1 MGEPGPGLRRV
12 KAQFTIKGS
21 DVTYTQTFILED
33 GETDESDIPQMIA
46 TKYSV
51 VKSKNDV
58 TVKRTWKA

>member
-21 DVTYTQTFILED
+21 NTTYTGTFVLED

-46 TKYSV
+46 TKYST
-51 VKSKNDV
+51 VKSKDDV